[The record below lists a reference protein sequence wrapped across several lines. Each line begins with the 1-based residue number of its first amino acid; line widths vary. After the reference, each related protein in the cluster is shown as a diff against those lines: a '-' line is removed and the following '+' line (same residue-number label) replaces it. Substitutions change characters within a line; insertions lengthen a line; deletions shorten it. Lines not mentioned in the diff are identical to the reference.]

1 MGPTWAVETLFLR
14 EPDPGFVAD
23 DGKKVYD
30 LHIYQHQHRLY
41 LYGVTKKILSLTFDS
56 LICAQLD
63 HQSYLGCLQVDP
75 VGFGYPKIFLN

>member
-1 MGPTWAVETLFLR
+1 MGPTKAVETLFLR

-41 LYGVTKKILSLTFDS
+41 LYGVTKK
-56 LICAQLD
+56 
-63 HQSYLGCLQVDP
+63 Y
-75 VGFGYPKIFLN
+75 